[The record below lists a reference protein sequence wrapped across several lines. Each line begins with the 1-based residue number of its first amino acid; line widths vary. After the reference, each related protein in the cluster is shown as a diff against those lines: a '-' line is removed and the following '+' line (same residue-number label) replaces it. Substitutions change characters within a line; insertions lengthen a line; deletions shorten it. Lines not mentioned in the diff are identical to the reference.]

1 MCVLFC
7 SRDFRTCN
15 NVQWAL
21 VYRLE
26 DVLAWLWWTALAKFD
41 DKVWWSHIF
50 GCAHFSIWQ
59 WSSSPGRIRCTH
71 SLAMVGLS
79 LGSYILFPLVINTSG
94 QFHNLLFHVLNFC
107 ASCWW
112 IGSGSSWKSCMD
124 LLGDSTCIVSLLW
137 FSGRHDVQIL
147 VSVCHTMLLLLS
159 LLSSLTLPGFF
170 SLSVTFFL
178 PLSTTPCPFC
188 KCCWQLFSMFLF
200 QGGWVQ
206 TNCNSHLKKTRVA
219 HLPILL

>member
-1 MCVLFC
+1 
-7 SRDFRTCN
+7 
-15 NVQWAL
+15 
-21 VYRLE
+21 
-26 DVLAWLWWTALAKFD
+26 
-41 DKVWWSHIF
+41 
-50 GCAHFSIWQ
+50 
-59 WSSSPGRIRCTH
+59 
-71 SLAMVGLS
+71 
-79 LGSYILFPLVINTSG
+79 
-94 QFHNLLFHVLNFC
+94 
-107 ASCWW
+107 
-112 IGSGSSWKSCMD
+112 
-124 LLGDSTCIVSLLW
+124 
-137 FSGRHDVQIL
+137 
-147 VSVCHTMLLLLS
+147 MLLLLS